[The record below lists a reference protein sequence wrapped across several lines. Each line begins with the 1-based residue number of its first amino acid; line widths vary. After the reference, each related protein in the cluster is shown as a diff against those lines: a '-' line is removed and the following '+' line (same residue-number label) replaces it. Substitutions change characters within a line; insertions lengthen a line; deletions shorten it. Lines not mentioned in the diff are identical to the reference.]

1 MTNLFNKKEKIKSN
15 PPKKTATTAE
25 APITIKVYLTVS
37 FRVGQL
43 TFFNS
48 NLTSL
53 RKETIFN
60 NLFLILGFMVY
71 LKSPVGLH
79 LDNNKMKFVCQIFFI
94 LTSKAGKIGKLQPL
108 WY

>member
-1 MTNLFNKKEKIKSN
+1 MNLSSKKEKIESS
-15 PPKKTATTAE
+15 PPKKIATAAE

-53 RKETIFN
+53 RKETIFK
-60 NLFLILGFMVY
+60 NLFLILRFMFY
-71 LKSPVGLH
+71 LKSPIGPH
-79 LDNNKMKFVCQIFFI
+79 LDNNKMKSTCQICFI
-94 LTSKAGKIGKLQPL
+94 LENKVDKIGKSKLV
-108 WY
+108 